1 MAISNPS
8 FEDAGAAP
16 GRAEHWTMR
25 TAAALERIAG
35 FGPDPHRAWE
45 DFERWFDLVL
55 SLGPGDVALAF
66 FDPLAEGYEDFEEAW
81 DNDLYMTELPS
92 GLVVTAPF
100 GGGAVEDLE
109 EGWDNVPYARAWEE
123 VAGVTGV
130 FDGEPRED
138 FEDQWR
144 SNQSYAWSWGSVT
157 SATAMFDAGA
167 LNREDFENDWSA
179 ASTI

>member
-16 GRAEHWTMR
+16 GQAEHWTMR
-25 TAAALERIAG
+25 TAASLERIAA

-55 SLGPGDVALAF
+55 ALSPGDVALGF
-66 FDPLAEGYEDFEEAW
+66 FDPLAEGLEDFEEAW
-81 DNDLYMTELPS
+81 ANDLYMTELPS
-92 GLVVTAPF
+92 GLVVTATF

-109 EGWDNVPYARAWEE
+109 DGWDNVPYARAWEE

-157 SATAMFDAGA
+157 SATAMFGGGA
-167 LNREDFENDWSA
+167 QNREDFENGWSP

>member
-1 MAISNPS
+1 MPISNPS

-16 GRAEHWTMR
+16 GQADHWTMR
-25 TAAALERIAG
+25 SAAALERIAG
-35 FGPDPHRAWE
+35 FGPDPFRAWE

-81 DNDLYMTELPS
+81 ANDLYMTELPS
-92 GLVVTAPF
+92 GQIVTAPF
-100 GGGAVEDLE
+100 GGGAVEDVE
-109 EGWDNVPYARAWEE
+109 TGWNNDAYAWAWEE
-123 VAGVTGV
+123 VAGVTGN

-144 SNQSYAWSWGSVT
+144 SNQSYAGSWGAVS
-157 SATAMFDAGA
+157 SQTAMFDGGA
-167 LNREDFENDWSA
+167 QNREDFENGWSP